1 MRPRLW
7 LPLLLSGFVGLFAGV
22 SCDDAETFFDCQA
35 VCDRYRECFDS
46 NYDVGACRSRCR
58 DRAEQNENVRQAAD
72 ACENCIDDMSCTSAT
87 FNRGASCV
95 NIVP

>member
-1 MRPRLW
+1 MKPKTL
-7 LPLLLSGFVGLFAGV
+7 LPLLLSAVVGLFTGV

-35 VCDRYRECFDS
+35 VCERYRDCHDPS
-46 NYDVGACRSRCR
+46 YDVGACRSRCR

-72 ACENCIDDMSCTSAT
+72 ACEDCIDDMSCTSAT
-87 FNRGASCV
+87 FSCAGSCL